1 MFKRKKTKGKKRPI
15 AVTVIGI
22 AIVVLFIV
30 RLYQVFRPLYE
41 MGLFQGGFVGQ
52 PFYTGTELTDAGR
65 ALIDSVFY
73 FMLAIGLVI
82 VLIGFL
88 RMRRWSWVML
98 MTWVGISMVVGL
110 MDYFYFEQPNY
121 VIMASDVV
129 IAFALSQADVARIF
143 GVRTDLGENLL

>member
-15 AVTVIGI
+15 AVTVIGM
-22 AIVVLFIV
+22 AIIVLFVV
-30 RLYQVFRPLYE
+30 RLYQVFIPLIE
-41 MGLFQGGFVGQ
+41 LEVFVNGLSG
-52 PFYTGTELTDAGR
+52 PFYSDTGLTEAGR
-65 ALIDSVFY
+65 ALFDSIFY
-73 FMLAIGLVI
+73 SVLAVGLVI

-110 MDYFYFEQPNY
+110 VDYFYFEQPNY

-143 GVRTDLGENLL
+143 GVRTDIGEDLL

>member
-15 AVTVIGI
+15 AVSVISM

-30 RLYQVFRPLYE
+30 RLYQVFRPLYD
-41 MGLFQGGFVGQ
+41 MGVFRSGLVG
-52 PFYTGTELTDAGR
+52 PFFTSIGLTEAGQ
-65 ALIDSVFY
+65 ALLDSIFY

-88 RMRRWSWVML
+88 RMRRWSWVVL
-98 MTWVGISMVVGL
+98 MSWVGISMVTGL
-110 MDYFYFEQPNY
+110 VDYFYIGSPNY

-129 IAFALSQADVARIF
+129 IAFALSQVEVQRIF
-143 GVRTDLGENLL
+143 GIRTDIGELLS

>member
-15 AVTVIGI
+15 AVTVIGM
-22 AIVVLFIV
+22 AIVILFIV
-30 RLYQVFRPLYE
+30 RLYQVFIPLVE
-41 MGLFQGGFVGQ
+41 LEVFVNGLSG
-52 PFYTGTELTDAGR
+52 PFYSDTELTEAGR
-65 ALIDSVFY
+65 ALFDSIFY
-73 FMLAIGLVI
+73 FVLAIGLVI

-110 MDYFYFEQPNY
+110 VDYFYFGHPNY

-129 IAFALSQADVARIF
+129 IAFALSQAEVQRIF
-143 GVRTDLGENLL
+143 GIRTDIGELLS

>member
-15 AVTVIGI
+15 AVTVISM

-30 RLYQVFRPLYE
+30 RLYQVFIPLVE
-41 MGLFQGGFVGQ
+41 LDVFANGLSG
-52 PFYTGTELTDAGR
+52 PYYTESELTEAGR
-65 ALIDSVFY
+65 ALLDSIFY
-73 FMLAIGLVI
+73 FILAIGLVI

-98 MTWVGISMVVGL
+98 MSWVGFSMVVGL
-110 MDYFYFEQPNY
+110 VDYFYFGQPNY

-129 IAFALSQADVARIF
+129 IAFALSQVEVQRIF
-143 GVRTDLGENLL
+143 GIRTDINAPIL

>member
-15 AVTVIGI
+15 AVTVIGM

-30 RLYQVFRPLYE
+30 RLYQVFIPLVE
-41 MGLFQGGFVGQ
+41 LEVFANGLSG
-52 PFYTGTELTDAGR
+52 PFYSDTVLTEAGR
-65 ALIDSVFY
+65 ALFDSIFY
-73 FMLAIGLVI
+73 FMLAVGLVI

-98 MTWVGISMVVGL
+98 MTWVGISMVSSLV
-110 MDYFYFEQPNY
+110 DYFYFDQPNY

-143 GVRTDLGENLL
+143 GVRTDIGENLL

>member
-15 AVTVIGI
+15 AVTVIGM

-41 MGLFQGGFVGQ
+41 MGLFQSGIVGQ
-52 PFYTGTELTDAGR
+52 PFYTSTELTDAGR
-65 ALIDSVFY
+65 ALLDSVFY
-73 FMLAIGLVI
+73 FILAIGLVI

-98 MTWVGISMVVGL
+98 MTWVGISMVSSLV
-110 MDYFYFEQPNY
+110 DYFYFDQPNY

-143 GVRTDLGENLL
+143 GVRTDIGENLL

>member
-15 AVTVIGI
+15 AVTVISM
-22 AIVVLFIV
+22 AIFVLFIV

-41 MGLFQGGFVGQ
+41 MGVFQSGLMGPIFTS
-52 PFYTGTELTDAGR
+52 TGLTEMGLG
-65 ALIDSVFY
+65 LLDSIFY
-73 FMLAIGLVI
+73 FALAIGLVI

-110 MDYFYFEQPNY
+110 VDYFYFEQPNY

-129 IAFALSQADVARIF
+129 IAFALSQSDVARIF
-143 GVRTDLGENLL
+143 GVRTDIGENLL

>member
-15 AVTVIGI
+15 AVTVIGM
-22 AIVVLFIV
+22 AIIVLFIV
-30 RLYQVFRPLYE
+30 RLYQVFIPLIE
-41 MGLFQGGFVGQ
+41 LEVFVNGLSG
-52 PFYTGTELTDAGR
+52 PFYSDTGLTEAGR
-65 ALIDSVFY
+65 ALFDSIFY
-73 FMLAIGLVI
+73 SVLAVGLVI

-110 MDYFYFEQPNY
+110 VDYFYFEQPNY

-143 GVRTDLGENLL
+143 GVRTDIGENLL